1 MEKRAAVVILV
12 LDKRD
17 FRTKTIIQDK
27 GHYIMIKG
35 STQQEDA
42 TFTNLYAPHRGTQQ
56 RYIKQILT
64 GRAWWATVMGSQRL
78 GHD

>member
-17 FRTKTIIQDK
+17 FRTQTIIKDK
-27 GHYIMIKG
+27 DHYITIKG
-35 STQQEDA
+35 STQQEDT
-42 TFTNLYAPHRGTQQ
+42 TFINVYASHRGTQQ

-64 GRAWWATVMGSQRL
+64 GRAWWATVMGSQTL

>member
-17 FRTKTIIQDK
+17 FRTKTTIKDK

-35 STQQEDA
+35 STQQEDI
-42 TFTNLYAPHRGTQQ
+42 TFINVYASHRGTQQ
-56 RYIKQILT
+56 RYITQILT
-64 GRAWWATVMGSQRL
+64 GRAWQATVHGVTKTWT
-78 GHD
+78 